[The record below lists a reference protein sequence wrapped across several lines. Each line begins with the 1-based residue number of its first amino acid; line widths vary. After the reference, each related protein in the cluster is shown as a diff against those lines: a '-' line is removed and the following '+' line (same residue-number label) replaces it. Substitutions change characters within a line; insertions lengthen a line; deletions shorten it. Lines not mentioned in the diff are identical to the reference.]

1 MSSDCDTLSNDSRP
15 SDFNDGLEAILANAD
30 LFENHSNRSTPESHQ
45 GCTRHPGHGQGAP
58 VYSCGCYKHDTLS
71 GGFEPD
77 DWPPNNEQAFQL
89 VDEFQLG
96 AEQHEQPEPQLEA
109 PSQDGLEDAD
119 ESHRK
124 RKRSEDNGTP
134 CNLGRDV
141 TNARAT
147 SVPIIKLPPEKR
159 RKIGIFEGGLVAKVM
174 QEVVGVREAMS
185 RIETIINRQNEVLHE
200 ICNAIENHGM

>member
-1 MSSDCDTLSNDSRP
+1 MGKALQYIHVDAISMIRYPEGSNLMT
-15 SDFNDGLEAILANAD
+15 GLL
-30 LFENHSNRSTPESHQ
+30 T
-45 GCTRHPGHGQGAP
+45 
-58 VYSCGCYKHDTLS
+58 
-71 GGFEPD
+71 
-77 DWPPNNEQAFQL
+77 
-89 VDEFQLG
+89 
-96 AEQHEQPEPQLEA
+96 QHEQPEPQLEA

-147 SVPIIKLPPEKR
+147 SVPIIELPPEKR
-159 RKIGIFEGGLVAKVM
+159 RKIGIFEGRLVAKVM
-174 QEVVGVREAMS
+174 QEVVGVHEAMS

>member
-1 MSSDCDTLSNDSRP
+1 MSSDCDTLSNDSHP

-30 LFENHSNRSTPESHQ
+30 LFENHSNRSTPES
-45 GCTRHPGHGQGAP
+45 TRDALGILAMGKALQYIH
-58 VYSCGCYKHDTLS
+58 
-71 GGFEPD
+71 
-77 DWPPNNEQAFQL
+77 AFQL

-96 AEQHEQPEPQLEA
+96 AEQHEQLEPQLEA

-119 ESHRK
+119 ESHQK

-147 SVPIIKLPPEKR
+147 SVPIIELPPEKR